1 MREIEFD
8 IIFAINR
15 NEDVYMT
22 ILDGYQL
29 VEFWDDGIITYNPE
43 IQRGT
48 KVRIRNNEEIEEPV
62 YSNSNVKKIYKSM
75 VEGNF
80 FEDMITLNVLN
91 TEESRISDAFYDES
105 SDTNVIAINGEI
117 NIADG
122 QHRIRALKML
132 KETNEKG
139 ITNIPLDSFA
149 FPVKITH
156 YDIEK
161 AQQQFHQFSQGLK
174 ISSSRSQYFNTADHS
189 NEIVRELM
197 RNSELSGRI
206 EIVRNTITKSEK
218 RNVVT
223 FATMVNA
230 INMVYRE
237 MTNAQAR
244 QLAIYLCEFFD
255 EVFNQVPELL
265 DYESRQ
271 ESKETSLLAE
281 NFMFYGYV
289 AISKVLRDIENWQQY
304 IPLINQIDL
313 HKESEIWFGRVT
325 KRGRNRLAIINSN
338 DSRNY
343 FVEKI
348 SEQFEQLLEN

>member
-1 MREIEFD
+1 MSIEFD

-29 VEFWDDGIITYNPE
+29 VEFWDDGIISYNPE

-48 KVRIRNNEEIEEPV
+48 KIRVRNNQEIEEPV
-62 YSNSNVKKIYKSM
+62 YSQANVKKIYKAM

-91 TEESRISDAFYDES
+91 NEESSISDIFHDDL
-105 SDTNVIAINGEI
+105 SDTNAITVNGEI

-132 KETNEKG
+132 KDSNERG
-139 ITNIPLDSFA
+139 TTNIPLDDFA

-156 YDIEK
+156 YDVKK

-174 ISSSRSQYFNTADHS
+174 ISSSRSQYFNTTDHS

-197 RNSELSGRI
+197 RNSELSGRV
-206 EIVRNTITKSEK
+206 EIVKNTIIKSEK

-230 INMVYRE
+230 IEMVYRE
-237 MTNAQAR
+237 MTNIQAQ

-255 EVFNQVPELL
+255 EVFNEIPELIN
-265 DYESRQ
+265 YESRQ
-271 ESKETSLLAE
+271 ESKETTLLAE
-281 NFMFYGYV
+281 NFMFYGYI
-289 AISKVLRDIENWQQY
+289 AISKVLRDKENWHQY
-304 IPLINQIDL
+304 VPLINQLDL
-313 HKESEIWFGRVT
+313 QKESEIWFGRVT
-325 KRGRNRLAIINSN
+325 KRGRNRLAIINSI

-348 SEQFEQLLEN
+348 VEKFEQLLED